1 MRPLAVLHLLSLVLV
16 LFAVCMAVPLAF
28 SLALD
33 DGAYGAYL
41 RSIGLTALAGAA
53 LWAATRRS
61 GRELQV
67 RDGFLLVA
75 LVWMVLPAFATLPL
89 ILQLRELT
97 FTHAYFEAASGL
109 TASGATVLSG
119 LDHLAPSL
127 NIWRGFMIWLGGM
140 GVIVLAVAIMPLLG
154 VGGSQLFKAETP
166 TPMKDTKLTPR
177 IAETAKGLWLVYF
190 ALTVACGLAYHW
202 AGMSGIDALVHAF
215 TTLGLGGFSTHDASF
230 AYWNSPRIEAVAIVF
245 MLIAAVNFA
254 THFMAWHRRTLGVY
268 RRDPEA
274 KVFLAVVAVS
284 VVGIAIYL
292 AGTGDYPDFGTSLR
306 FAAFNV
312 VSIATTTGYA
322 STNFGH
328 WPIFAPLWML
338 FLCSF
343 ASCSGSTGSGMKMIR
358 ALILFK
364 QIFRELLRII
374 HPSVA
379 NPVKLAGQP
388 VENYVVFAVLAYV
401 FVYVVCIV
409 ACTLLLTLSGADVLT
424 AFSAAVVSL
433 NNAGPGLGAVG
444 PGRTYAALNDFQIWV
459 CSFAMLLG
467 RLELFTLLVV
477 LTPAFW
483 RK

>member
-1 MRPLAVLHLLSLVLV
+1 MRLPAVLHVLSLVLA
-16 LFAVCMAVPLAF
+16 LFAASMLVPLGV
-28 SLALD
+28 AL
-33 DGAYGAYL
+33 AYGDGGQSAYA
-41 RSIGLTALAGAA
+41 RSLGITLLASAG
-53 LWAATRRS
+53 LWAATRRA

-75 LVWMVLPAFATLPL
+75 LVWTVLPAFATLPL
-89 ILQLRELT
+89 LLQLPGLS
-97 FTHAYFEAASGL
+97 FTDAYFEAVSGL

-119 LDHLAPSL
+119 LDHLPPSL

-140 GVIVLAVAIMPLLG
+140 GVIVLAVAILPLLG

-190 ALTVACGLAYHW
+190 GLTLACALAYRW
-202 AGMSGIDALVHAF
+202 AGMEWLDAAMHAF
-215 TTLGLGGFSTHDASF
+215 TTLGLGGFSTHDDSY
-230 AYWNSPRIEAVAIVF
+230 AYWNSPRIEAVAVVF
-245 MLIAAVNFA
+245 MTLAAINFA
-254 THFMAWHRRTLGVY
+254 THFLAWHRRSLRAY
-268 RRDPEA
+268 RVDPEVRA
-274 KVFLAVVAVS
+274 FLAVLAAS
-284 VVGIAIYL
+284 VVGIAAYL
-292 AGTGDYPDFGTSLR
+292 FWAGAYADFGSALR
-306 FAAFNV
+306 YAAFNV

-322 STNFGH
+322 NTDYNQ

-374 HPSVA
+374 HPRVY
-379 NPVKLAGQP
+379 NPVKLGGQP
-388 VENYVVFAVLAYV
+388 IENNVVFAVLAYV
-401 FVYVVCIV
+401 FVYVSCIV
-409 ACTLLLTLSGADVLT
+409 VFTLLLTVSGADVVT
-424 AFSAAVVSL
+424 AFSAAVVSM
-433 NNAGPGLGAVG
+433 NNTGPGLAQVG
-444 PGRTYAALNDFQIWV
+444 PASTYAVLNDFQIWV

-483 RK
+483 KK

>member
-1 MRPLAVLHLLSLVLV
+1 MRLLAVLHLLSMVLM
-16 LFAVCMAVPLAF
+16 LFAGCMLVPLAF
-28 SLALD
+28 SLALG
-33 DGAYGAYL
+33 DGAHWAYVQAMAA
-41 RSIGLTALAGAA
+41 TAVAGIA
-53 LWAATRRS
+53 LWSAAHRA

-75 LVWMVLPAFATLPL
+75 LVWTVLPAFATLPL
-89 ILQLRELT
+89 LLQLRELS
-97 FTHAYFEAASGL
+97 FTDAYFEAVSGL

-119 LDHLAPSL
+119 LDRLPPSL
-127 NIWRGFMIWLGGM
+127 NLWRGFMIWLGGM

-190 ALTVACGLAYHW
+190 GLTVACGIAYHW
-202 AGMSGIDALVHAF
+202 AGMNWLDALMHAF
-215 TTLGLGGFSTHDASF
+215 TTLGLGGFSTHDESY

-245 MLIAAVNFA
+245 MLIAAINFA
-254 THFMAWHRRTLGVY
+254 THFLAWHRRSLGVY
-268 RRDPEA
+268 RVDPEA
-274 KVFLAVVAVS
+274 KVFLGVVAAS
-284 VVGIAIYL
+284 VLGIAAYL
-292 AGTGDYPDFGTSLR
+292 VWSGVYPDFGTALR
-306 FAAFNV
+306 YAAFNV

-322 STNFGH
+322 NADFNQ

-374 HPSVA
+374 HPRVT
-379 NPVKLAGQP
+379 NPVKLGGQL
-388 VENYVVFAVLAYV
+388 VENNVVFAVLAYV
-401 FVYVVCIV
+401 FVYVSCIILF
-409 ACTLLLTLSGADVLT
+409 TLLLTLSGADVVT

-433 NNAGPGLGAVG
+433 NNTGPGLAQVG
-444 PGRTYAALNDFQIWV
+444 PASNYAVLNDFQTWV
-459 CSFAMLLG
+459 CSFGMLLG